1 MILGVKKDMYDRRI
15 RGKDQ
20 WSMIGGN
27 YIEVF
32 TVSTPS
38 ASFVTVDS
46 FNAVKRDDQRFG
58 WVVGPLVLAYLAFTW
73 FTKRRLNLSR

>member
-1 MILGVKKDMYDRRI
+1 MTLGIKKDMYDRRI
-15 RGKDQ
+15 LGNEQ
-20 WSMIGGN
+20 WSMTGGK

-38 ASFVTVDS
+38 ASFVTVGS
-46 FNAVKRDDQRFG
+46 FNAAKGEDQRFG